1 VLCDYR
7 CCCCCLQVAKQ
18 EGEFVA
24 DLLLRNPF
32 SSEVGTVQLEPKQQP
47 FK

>member
-1 VLCDYR
+1 MCVLL
-7 CCCCCLQVAKQ
+7 LQVAKQ

-24 DLLLRNPF
+24 DVLQKNAFEP
-32 SSEVGTVQLEPKQQP
+32 EVGTVKLNGKQKP

>member
-1 VLCDYR
+1 MLALR
-7 CCCCCLQVAKQ
+7 LLLQVAKQ

-24 DLLLRNPF
+24 EMLQKNPF
-32 SSEVGTVQLEPKQQP
+32 EAEVGTLKLNGKQKP